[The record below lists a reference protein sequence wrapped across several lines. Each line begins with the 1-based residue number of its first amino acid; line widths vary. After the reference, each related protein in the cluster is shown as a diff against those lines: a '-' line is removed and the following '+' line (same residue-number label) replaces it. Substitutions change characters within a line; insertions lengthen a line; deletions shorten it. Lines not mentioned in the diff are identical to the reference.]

1 MWLQVQSLASLSGLR
16 IWRCHGLWCGLQTR
30 LEFDVAVAVAVAG
43 SCSSDRPPAWEPL
56 YAAGAAL
63 KRKKKKENE
72 KKHQVKAG

>member
-1 MWLQVQSLASLSGLR
+1 MGCGVGRRRGSNLMWLWLWLWLA
-16 IWRCHGLWCGLQTR
+16 
-30 LEFDVAVAVAVAG
+30 AVALI
-43 SCSSDRPPAWEPL
+43 RPPAWEPL